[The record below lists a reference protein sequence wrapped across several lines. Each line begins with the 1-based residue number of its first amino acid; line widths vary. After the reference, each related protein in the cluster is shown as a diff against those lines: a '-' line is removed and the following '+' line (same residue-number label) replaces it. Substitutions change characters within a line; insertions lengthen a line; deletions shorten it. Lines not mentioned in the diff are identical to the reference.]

1 MKPQLEIQRDG
12 KDERWS
18 DLGVSSPTTIARGL
32 DVIHFW
38 RGVRMIALDGSS
50 EQYFNLWG
58 RKPEQLVELE
68 HLLSQI
74 ARSKGKKRREL
85 MDAFEERT
93 GVPVKL

>member
-1 MKPQLEIQRDG
+1 MKSRFEIHRDG

-32 DVIHFW
+32 DVIHWW
-38 RGVRMIALDGSS
+38 RGVRMRAVDGSG

-58 RKPEQLVELE
+58 RTPKQLDELE
-68 HLLSQI
+68 NILAQI

-85 MDAFEERT
+85 MEQFAGRT